1 MSFSLSPE
9 ERAFRA
15 EVRAFLRSHL
25 PEDLRRTQRLA
36 TLVQVDWDA
45 GKRWQAI
52 LHAAGWGAP
61 SWPKAYGGPGWTLK
75 QRFLFDK
82 ECAAADAPAIGTMGL
97 ELCGPVLMRYGT
109 PQQKAFHLP
118 RILSG
123 EDYWCQGYSE
133 PGAGSDL
140 ASLRT
145 RAVRDGDHYVINGS
159 KIWTTHAHWANRMFA
174 LVRTDPTGRRQDG
187 ISFLLIDLP
196 SPGLT
201 IRPLHLLGG
210 EHDLNEVFFD
220 NVRVPAA
227 NLVGEPNQGWQ
238 VSKYLLECERGGMF
252 LSGRTRAQFRYLL
265 EWARTIPHGG
275 RPAIENSAIASKL
288 AGIGADLDVLETM
301 ELRLMSSDGNTMSP
315 AAPSML
321 KVRGYEIR
329 QEISE
334 LAVSIL
340 GEQALRAREFIPADT
355 GGDMSRARLEAVTPT
370 YLNDRAGSIY
380 GGTTEI
386 QLTLIARG
394 ALGL

>member
-1 MSFSLSPE
+1 MDLSLTPE
-9 ERAFRA
+9 DLAFRNQ
-15 EVRAFLRSHL
+15 VRAFLDANL
-25 PEDLRRTQRLA
+25 TEDLRRTQRLC

-45 GKRWQAI
+45 GRPWQAL

-61 SWPKAYGGPGWTLK
+61 SWPKKYGGTGWTLK
-75 QRFLFDK
+75 QRFLFDQ
-82 ECAAADAPAIGTMGL
+82 ECSAMDAPKIGTMGL

-109 PQQKAFHLP
+109 PEQKACYLP
-118 RILSG
+118 RMISG

-140 ASLRT
+140 ANLRT
-145 RAVRDGDHYVINGS
+145 KAVRDGEQYVINGA
-159 KIWTTHAHWANRMFA
+159 KIWTTHAHWANWMFA
-174 LVRTDPTGRRQDG
+174 LVRTGSTGRRQEG
-187 ISFLLIDLP
+187 ITFLLIHLP

-201 IRPLHLLGG
+201 IKPLYLLGG

-220 NVRVPAA
+220 NVRVPVS
-227 NLVGEPNQGWQ
+227 NRVGEENQGWQ
-238 VSKYLLECERGGMF
+238 VSKYLLECERGGIFM
-252 LSGRTRAQFRYLL
+252 SGRTRAQFRYLL
-265 EWARTIPHGG
+265 EFARTTRHDGQ
-275 RPAIENSAIASKL
+275 PAIEHPAIALKL
-288 AGIGADLDVLETM
+288 AESGGEFEGLENM
-301 ELRLMSSDGNTMSP
+301 ELRLMSADGGAMSA

-329 QEISE
+329 QDISE
-334 LAVSIL
+334 LAVTIL
-340 GEQALRAREFIPADT
+340 GEQALRARDTVPAST
-355 GGDMSRARLEAVTPT
+355 RGDMSRAYLDTVAPT